1 MLNLTCLIPLEMVD
15 LFRQEMLWGLARKAT
30 TITALA
36 AIRCISVIQY
46 DRTWYVVTRE
56 RFITSKYVQLIWVFS
71 LILALP
77 PVMGIGEYV
86 HDIGMIRYWQD
97 YVVFGVIIS
106 KTDA

>member
-1 MLNLTCLIPLEMVD
+1 MSSLY
-15 LFRQEMLWGLARKAT
+15 